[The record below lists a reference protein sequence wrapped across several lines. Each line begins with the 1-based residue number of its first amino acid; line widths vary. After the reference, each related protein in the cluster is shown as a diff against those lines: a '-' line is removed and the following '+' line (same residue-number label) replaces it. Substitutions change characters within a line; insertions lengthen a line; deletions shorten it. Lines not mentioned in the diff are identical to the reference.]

1 MIRCLSLLLCCLLL
15 PVWALA
21 APTVTPPPEDLYFDQ
36 AVLVGDSILRGLHS
50 RQKASQQAGGT
61 MLAGARFLAAD
72 GLTLYQASRLNPGGE
87 GVNLSLGG
95 QPISLHEG
103 LRRLKAKEGYIML
116 GLNDAAGSRMDRH
129 IQWYEKLIS
138 QVQDRNPGI
147 MITLLS
153 VTPIRPGAQTK
164 RLTQENLNAFNQQLA
179 VLRAQLGLAY
189 WDVSQ
194 ALKDEEGYLRS
205 EYCRDRQVHLNEAG
219 YEALLG
225 ALRDHARQAMMEG
238 ELP

>member
-87 GVNLSLGG
+87 GVNLSLRGPAHQPARGPATPEGQGG
-95 QPISLHEG
+95 LHHAGPQRRRG
-103 LRRLKAKEGYIML
+103 LPHG
-116 GLNDAAGSRMDRH
+116 
-129 IQWYEKLIS
+129 Q
-138 QVQDRNPGI
+138 
-147 MITLLS
+147 
-153 VTPIRPGAQTK
+153 
-164 RLTQENLNAFNQQLA
+164 
-179 VLRAQLGLAY
+179 AY
-189 WDVSQ
+189 PMV
-194 ALKDEEGYLRS
+194 
-205 EYCRDRQVHLNEAG
+205 
-219 YEALLG
+219 
-225 ALRDHARQAMMEG
+225 
-238 ELP
+238 